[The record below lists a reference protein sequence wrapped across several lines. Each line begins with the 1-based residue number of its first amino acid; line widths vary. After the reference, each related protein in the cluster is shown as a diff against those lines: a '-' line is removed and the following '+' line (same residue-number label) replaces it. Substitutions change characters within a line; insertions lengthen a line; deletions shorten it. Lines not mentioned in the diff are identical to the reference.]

1 MPVDKQTVEDQLAA
15 IGEIDRW
22 WNSTE
27 ARLLPDI
34 LGSEERILSIVDG
47 RVKERV
53 RRSRKWLIVVT
64 SHRLVA
70 LRGGEPLGRRQLEV
84 AFAQLGS
91 ISHSTGLF
99 RATVTLSTPERKYR
113 MRVKKKDAL
122 RFVNALSSLMNR
134 MGTRARGELSPLV
147 GEAELARVYDRIDML
162 EDELSRMREQMDFME
177 NLLRRRMPDL
187 PQLEQ
192 PQKPQALPGARPPV

>member
-1 MPVDKQTVEDQLAA
+1 MPVDKQTIEDQLAA

-47 RVKERV
+47 RVKEGV

-64 SHRLVA
+64 THRLVA
-70 LRGGEPLGRRQLEV
+70 LRGGERLGRRQLEV

-113 MRVKKKDAL
+113 MRVRKQDAL

-134 MGTRARGELSPLV
+134 MGTRGRSALADEHV
-147 GEAELARVYDRIDML
+147 AELARVYDRVEML
-162 EDELSRMREQMDFME
+162 EDELTRVREQMDFME

-187 PQLEQ
+187 PQLEERA
-192 PQKPQALPGARPPV
+192 KPPALPGARPPV